1 MSSQQLRS
9 IDASLRTIKTNVANR
24 LGVDVAEV
32 RVDDLGC
39 VTVRIDMIAPSVW
52 QHCQDPSYGVR
63 RAINEQV
70 SVIDGRDVP
79 HLPET
84 SIEIY
89 FGQLFPCGSGPRTL
103 ENE

>member
-1 MSSQQLRS
+1 MSSQQRS
-9 IDASLRTIKTNVANR
+9 VSQSLRQIKTNVADR
-24 LGVDVAEV
+24 LGVDVASV
-32 RVDDLGC
+32 RIDDLGC

-79 HLPET
+79 HLPDT

-89 FGQLFPCGSGPRTL
+89 FGQLFPEHCGPRTL
-103 ENE
+103 END